1 MSGPLLYATIFID
14 VGDHH
19 FELIHNISYNYI
31 TKTLFNSSSPHRK
44 AYSHILL
51 LSFLELFHIFW
62 TDMKTRDLTC
72 RKGALM
78 CKILQTLK
86 ILFDRS
92 NLLSLT

>member
-1 MSGPLLYATIFID
+1 MFY
-14 VGDHH
+14 V
-19 FELIHNISYNYI
+19 
-31 TKTLFNSSSPHRK
+31 TKTLFNSSSPYRK
-44 AYSHILL
+44 VYCHILL

-78 CKILQTLK
+78 RKILQTLK

-92 NLLSLT
+92 NLLNLT